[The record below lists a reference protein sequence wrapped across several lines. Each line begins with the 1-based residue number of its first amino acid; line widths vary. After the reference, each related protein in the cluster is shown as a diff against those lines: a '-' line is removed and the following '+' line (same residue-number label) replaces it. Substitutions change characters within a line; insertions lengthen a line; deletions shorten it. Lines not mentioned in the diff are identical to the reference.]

1 MLPSAIKV
9 KNETFQIT
17 EVEFT
22 VLQIYFQIM
31 KKVRF
36 TCIIFCQQAFG
47 CLQRKSSVLTKRK
60 KNQHLNYFKTE
71 SYLKQVGI
79 VYNLG
84 HINNSE
90 G

>member
-22 VLQIYFQIM
+22 VLQIYLKIM

-36 TCIIFCQQAFG
+36 TYIIFCQQAFR
-47 CLQRKSSVLTKRK
+47 CLQRESSVLTEKK
-60 KNQHLNYFKTE
+60 KNKQHLNYFKTKL
-71 SYLKQVGI
+71 SKTGRKRI
-79 VYNLG
+79 
-84 HINNSE
+84 
-90 G
+90 

>member
-36 TCIIFCQQAFG
+36 TCIIFCQQAFR
-47 CLQRKSSVLTKRK
+47 CLQRKSSVLTERK
-60 KNQHLNYFKTE
+60 KKTAFK
-71 SYLKQVGI
+71 LFQ
-79 VYNLG
+79 N
-84 HINNSE
+84 
-90 G
+90 

>member
-22 VLQIYFQIM
+22 VLQIYLKIM

-36 TCIIFCQQAFG
+36 TYIIFCQQAFR
-47 CLQRKSSVLTKRK
+47 CLQRESSVLTEK
-60 KNQHLNYFKTE
+60 KKQHLNYFKTKL
-71 SYLKQVGI
+71 SKTGRKRI
-79 VYNLG
+79 
-84 HINNSE
+84 
-90 G
+90 

>member
-22 VLQIYFQIM
+22 VLQIYLKIV

-36 TCIIFCQQAFG
+36 TYIIFCQQAFR
-47 CLQRKSSVLTKRK
+47 CLQRESSVLTEK
-60 KNQHLNYFKTE
+60 KKQHLNYFKTKL
-71 SYLKQVGI
+71 SKTGRKRI
-79 VYNLG
+79 
-84 HINNSE
+84 
-90 G
+90 

>member
-22 VLQIYFQIM
+22 VLQIYLKIM

-36 TCIIFCQQAFG
+36 TYIIFCQQAFR
-47 CLQRKSSVLTKRK
+47 CLQRESSVLTEKK
-60 KNQHLNYFKTE
+60 KNKQHLNYFKT
-71 SYLKQVGI
+71 
-79 VYNLG
+79 NLSKTG
-84 HINNSE
+84 RKRI
-90 G
+90 